1 VELFQHLVNR
11 AICLLYS
18 NKMSQLQPSSS
29 GQRQPTADGDRGSIN
44 YRKKKKS
51 LAPVTSGYVG
61 KCEDLKGHVYDVTP
75 GKSGFDAFAKTTHE
89 IGEYIARTVKD
100 AGEFR
105 SAMDPEN
112 LGFATLAIPPDPDD
126 LTNVLMMERW
136 KMVYKHYSNAAKR
149 RTKATSQAFAIVLG
163 QCSPTMID

>member
-1 VELFQHLVNR
+1 
-11 AICLLYS
+11 
-18 NKMSQLQPSSS
+18 MSQPQRSSS
-29 GQRQPTADGDRGSIN
+29 GEGDRGSRN

-51 LAPVTSGYVG
+51 LVPVTSGYVG

-75 GKSGFDAFAKTTHE
+75 GKSGFDAFAKTTRE

-100 AGEFR
+100 ASEFR

-126 LTNVLMMERW
+126 LTNVLMMEQW
-136 KMVYKHYSNAAKR
+136 KMAYKHYSNATKR

-163 QCSPTMID
+163 QCSLTMID